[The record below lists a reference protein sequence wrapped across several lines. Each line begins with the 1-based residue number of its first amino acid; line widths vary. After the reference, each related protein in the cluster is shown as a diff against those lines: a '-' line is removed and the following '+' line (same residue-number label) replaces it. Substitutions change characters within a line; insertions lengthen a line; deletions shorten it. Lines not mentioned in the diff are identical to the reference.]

1 LNREKTSIWR
11 IILLVFAVFIIIV
24 IVVIGFYRNP
34 SDQNSS
40 VTLKASLEPSTVKVG
55 ENSRLKL
62 EFKNQDLESH
72 KISCV
77 FQANPKVIIYSG
89 NDPLVD
95 NEFSFSLEASDPE
108 EERVLFVNALLDE
121 WVFSSEYT
129 INVSL
134 HVDGEELVEESQK
147 LTLLVKE
154 S

>member
-147 LTLLVKE
+147 LTLSVKE

>member
-1 LNREKTSIWR
+1 MNREKTSIWR
-11 IILLVFAVFIIIV
+11 IILLVFAVFIIII

-72 KISCV
+72 QISCV

-147 LTLLVKE
+147 LTLSVKE